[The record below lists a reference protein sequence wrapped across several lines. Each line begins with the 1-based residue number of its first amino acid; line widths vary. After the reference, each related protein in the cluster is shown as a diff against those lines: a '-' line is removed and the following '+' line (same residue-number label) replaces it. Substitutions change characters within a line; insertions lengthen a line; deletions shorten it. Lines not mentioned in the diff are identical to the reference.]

1 MIGKAFRNFAKLEA
15 SSGIALF
22 VGTVLAISFSNSPW
36 HSLYHA
42 FFNSPLSFNLGPIH
56 IGKPLLLWINDGLMS
71 LFFFLIGMEIK
82 REMMVGELNSLKKSI
97 LPAIAAIGGMLVPA
111 CIFIVLNRADS
122 QMLAGWAIPTAT
134 DIAFSLAILSLL
146 GKKIPLGLKI
156 FLMALA
162 IFDDI
167 GAIII
172 IAIFYTG
179 NLSLLFLLIALFF
192 SGVLWLMNRLGVV
205 RFELYML
212 VGGLLWLC
220 VLESGVHATLAG
232 IVAAFAIPL
241 RDPKNPKH
249 SPLRNL
255 EGYLHPWV
263 AFGILPLFAF
273 ANAGISFYSI
283 TLSEIL
289 APLPLGIALG
299 LFLGKQMGITG
310 ATLLAARFKWAE
322 LPHGVRALGIY
333 GVSLVAGVGFT
344 MSLFIGGLAFG
355 YEEGGPFAQVRL
367 GVLVGSL
374 LAGLTG
380 FLLLRYIYRKDKE

>member
-22 VGTVLAISFSNSPW
+22 IGTLLAIGFSNSPW
-36 HSLYHA
+36 HKVYHN
-42 FFNSPLSFNLGPIH
+42 FFNSPISLTLGSVH

-82 REMMVGELNSLKKSI
+82 REMLIGELNSLRKSI
-97 LPAIAAIGGMLVPA
+97 LPAIAAAGGMLFPA
-111 CIFIVLNRADS
+111 CIYIVLNYADS
-122 QMLAGWAIPTAT
+122 QALAGWAIPTAT

-146 GKKIPLGLKI
+146 GKNLPSGLKV

-167 GAIII
+167 GAIIV
-172 IAIFYTG
+172 IAIFYTAH
-179 NLSLLFLLIALFF
+179 LSFLFLLVGLFF
-192 SGVLWLMNRLGVV
+192 CGILWLMNRLGFV
-205 RFELYML
+205 RWELYML

-232 IVAAFAIPL
+232 IVAALAIPL
-241 RDPKNPKH
+241 HDPKHPKH
-249 SPLRNL
+249 SPLTSL

-273 ANAGISFYSI
+273 ANAGLSFYSLS
-283 TLSEIL
+283 LSEIL

-299 LFLGKQMGITG
+299 LFLGKQIGITG
-310 ATLLAARFKWAE
+310 STLLAVRFKWAD
-322 LPHGVRALGIY
+322 LPEEVTAWGIY

-344 MSLFIGGLAFG
+344 MSLFIAGLAFG
-355 YEEGGPFAQVRL
+355 YQEEGHFAQARL
-367 GVLVGSL
+367 GVLVGSA

-380 FLLLRYIYRKDKE
+380 FLLLRYTYGRHKG